1 MIDLLKK
8 YASYNL
14 WANEKVIY
22 KLTILRELDITE
34 LPSTDY
40 IAYIRTYERQN

>member
-40 IAYIRTYERQN
+40 IAS